1 MPRWLRVSSSDRF
14 DSCRHGLRAAVHAL
28 KGCWLA
34 DDHVLFTEPT
44 NVRTGKQRK
53 AS

>member
-1 MPRWLRVSSSDRF
+1 VI
-14 DSCRHGLRAAVHAL
+14 GLTLVGMAFVRLFMRL